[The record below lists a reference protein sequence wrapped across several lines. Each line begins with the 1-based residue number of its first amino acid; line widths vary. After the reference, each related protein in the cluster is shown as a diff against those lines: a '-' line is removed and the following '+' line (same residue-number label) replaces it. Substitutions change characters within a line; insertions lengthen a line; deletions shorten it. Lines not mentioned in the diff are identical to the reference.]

1 MDHKI
6 EISIVDDDESVR
18 ESLVDLM
25 NSYGYNAEAFESS
38 EAFLD
43 SERSNRT
50 DCLIAD
56 IQLPGM
62 TGVELHKR
70 LIALAKPIPT
80 ILITAR
86 PDEPTR
92 RRALSEGVCCYLA
105 KPFDDNAL
113 LGCVGAAVSDS
124 QRRQD

>member
-25 NSYGYNAEAFESS
+25 NSYGYHAKAFESS

-70 LIALAKPIPT
+70 AHR
-80 ILITAR
+80 AR
-86 PDEPTR
+86 KTHSDHSDHGATR
-92 RRALSEGVCCYLA
+92 RADAPPGAERRRLLLSGQA
-105 KPFDDNAL
+105 F
-113 LGCVGAAVSDS
+113 
-124 QRRQD
+124 